1 MSQREMR
8 GGLWDS
14 HERKQVLD
22 SLQNMA
28 LVEMRGRVFKVL
40 GPMIEATGLQ
50 RSIGEAC
57 DIHTTSGH
65 TIQAEIVGFR
75 EDKTLMMP
83 VGTTR
88 GIAPGDA
95 ISSQG
100 SVPSIQVSEHL
111 LGHVIDALG
120 QPMDSHDFCPK
131 GEFYP
136 LYGQKLNP
144 LQRPVIDTPMDLGV
158 RLLDTCLP
166 MGKGQRL
173 GLFAGPGVGK
183 SMLMGMLAR
192 NSDAD
197 INVIAL
203 VGERNREVREFIDYS
218 LGKGALE
225 KTIVVVA
232 TSDMPPVL
240 RVRSALLATTIAE
253 VFRAQGK
260 QVLLMMDSLTRF
272 AQAQREIGLMLGEPP
287 ASKGFTPSCFTAMA
301 ELLERAGSGKEG
313 GSISAFY
320 TVLVEG
326 EDLAADPVAE
336 SAMAVLDG
344 HIVLDRK
351 YAERGHYPAI
361 NLLRSISRLESQ
373 LSSKRVLKAA
383 RSLRKDISLYER
395 MEDMIHM
402 GAYEQGSNPALDEI
416 IANMPNIHDFLQQ
429 EPNIVCARQDAERL
443 LFEITS
449 KQPDPLL
456 VSKQKT
462 EQQVVVT

>member
-1 MSQREMR
+1 MMQNIWQKKS
-8 GGLWDS
+8 
-14 HERKQVLD
+14 RKQVLNN
-22 SLQNMA
+22 LHA
-28 LVEMRGRVFKVL
+28 IKLVEPRGRVFKVL

-57 DIHTTSGH
+57 DIHATSGH
-65 TIQAEIVGFR
+65 MIQAEIVGFR

-83 VGTTR
+83 VGSTR

-95 ISSQG
+95 ISTCG
-100 SVPSIQVSEHL
+100 KVPSIQVSNHL
-111 LGHVIDALG
+111 LGHVIDAMG
-120 QPMDSHDFCPK
+120 QPMDRHDFIAK
-131 GEFYP
+131 GETYP
-136 LYGQKLNP
+136 LFGKKMNP
-144 LQRPVIDTPMDLGV
+144 LKRPVIDKPLDLGV
-158 RLLDTCLP
+158 RVMDTCLP
-166 MGKGQRL
+166 MGRGQRL

-203 VGERNREVREFIDYS
+203 VGERNREVREFIDDS

-225 KTIVVVA
+225 KTVVVVA

-287 ASKGFTPSCFTAMA
+287 ASKGYTPSCFTAMA
-301 ELLERAGSGKEG
+301 ELLERAGSGEAG

-361 NLLRSISRLESQ
+361 NVLRSISRLESQ
-373 LSSKRVLKAA
+373 LSSKPVLKAA
-383 RSLRKDISLYER
+383 RSLRKDIALYER

-402 GAYEQGSNPALDEI
+402 GAYEQGSNPELDNI
-416 IANMPNIHDFLQQ
+416 INNIPNINNFLQQ
-429 EPNIVCARQDAERL
+429 ESDVTCTRQEAVAML
-443 LFEITS
+443 LKVMEKREDTGKNNMNAI
-449 KQPDPLL
+449 D
-456 VSKQKT
+456 
-462 EQQVVVT
+462 QQVAAI